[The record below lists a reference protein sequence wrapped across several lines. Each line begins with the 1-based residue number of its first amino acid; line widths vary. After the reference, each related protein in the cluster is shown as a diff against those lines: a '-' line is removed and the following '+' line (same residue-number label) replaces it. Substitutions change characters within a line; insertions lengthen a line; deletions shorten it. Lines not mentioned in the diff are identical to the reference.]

1 MDALPSE
8 QTLHDLALVFVA
20 LAYGA
25 DHHFGD
31 DELDRVVDTLAQWDD
46 RVDVE
51 RAKEAVLEA
60 VALFYDDEGEADDL
74 LLEAL
79 RRLYESLTQDAR
91 EAALED
97 ALAIAEAD
105 GRLLYSEIAF
115 IDTLAEAWHL
125 KRQVESRLA
134 ASTASREADW
144 SLLHDV
150 ALVYQ
155 VVAHSDERRLD
166 ADTVA
171 AMVERLREWRPGM
184 TDDEATHMLRRAAD
198 YYAGRSEA
206 VRDAAERL
214 LDALPLLY
222 RLALVSDLYTIAQ
235 ADGKVLPAERTAI
248 EAFKKAWGLGRS
260 TDSGAPPDVSGA

>member
-31 DELDRVVDTLAQWDD
+31 AELDRVVDTLARWDD

-74 LLEAL
+74 LLDAL

-91 EAALED
+91 EAALDD
-97 ALAIAEAD
+97 ALSIAESD
-105 GRLLYSEIAF
+105 GRLLHSEIAF
-115 IDTLAEAWHL
+115 IDILAEAWHL
-125 KRQVESRLA
+125 KRQAETRLA

-166 ADTVA
+166 AATVS
-171 AMVERLREWRPGM
+171 AMVERLCEWRPGM
-184 TDDEATHMLRRAAD
+184 TDETAGQMLRRAAD
-198 YYAGRSEA
+198 YYAGRPET

-222 RLALVSDLYTIAQ
+222 RLALISDLYVIAQ
-235 ADGKVLPAERTAI
+235 ANGDIVPAEREAI
-248 EAFKKAWGLGRS
+248 EVFKQVWGLSRTTG
-260 TDSGAPPDVSGA
+260 PDVPPAAFGG